1 LDIFDTKN
9 AKDIHI
15 CQSKKKKAA
24 KMACVLMEVK
34 LIGPFRLKRS
44 LNDRRQASC
53 SKGKQTKINTAGAK
67 GILMELK

>member
-1 LDIFDTKN
+1 LSI
-9 AKDIHI
+9 
-15 CQSKKKKAA
+15 QKKAA

-34 LIGPFRLKRS
+34 LIGSFSLQGS

-67 GILMELK
+67 RILMELK